1 MQRAFKTKL
10 KLNNKQ
16 KTLMAQHAGYSRW
29 IWNWALRMWN
39 EAYKEE
45 LKLSTNKL
53 KKFYTNHVKPDY
65 PGASQFGKS
74 IAQTNEN
81 TRD

>member
-29 IWNWALRMWN
+29 VWNWALNLWK
-39 EAYKEE
+39 EAALAG
-45 LKLSTNKL
+45 LKPSANKL
-53 KKFYTNHVKPDY
+53 KKFYRHV
-65 PGASQFGKS
+65 
-74 IAQTNEN
+74 
-81 TRD
+81 